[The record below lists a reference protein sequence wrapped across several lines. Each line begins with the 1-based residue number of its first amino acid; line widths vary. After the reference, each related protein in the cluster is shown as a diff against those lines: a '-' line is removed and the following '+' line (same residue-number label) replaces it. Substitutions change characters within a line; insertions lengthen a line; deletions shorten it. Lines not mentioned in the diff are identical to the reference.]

1 MDQKMELKNKEIV
14 YFDEE
19 PDFKDIQKIVGGYF
33 TIIPLS
39 SNKTMFVNEE
49 GELRQL
55 KINKKATEM
64 VGYTIYGNVLIVG
77 SA

>member
-1 MDQKMELKNKEIV
+1 MELKNKEIV

>member
-19 PDFKDIQKIVGGYF
+19 PDFKDMQKIVGGYF

-77 SA
+77 SV